1 MDNIITQK
9 LVEKIPWWNYQ
20 EIQQKVEQEYWVG
33 KVYAD
38 KKRPLLLQYQTEYHI
53 QGDKLRKWE
62 YIKSKA
68 LYTNRNLFVSA
79 LYKNRPLITIQW
91 RKQWD
96 TEYADTWNNLLKFDY
111 EELDED
117 IIMYDKIQTMVDCWI
132 YLAVDEWWDKVT
144 ESPKKR
150 LINPLCW
157 IPDPDFDLVKGFAF
171 HGFEL
176 ELTEWDL
183 SDLYQNKS
191 LMLTDKE
198 LAEIK
203 KATWSW
209 HWWAEWYRWALNSWA
224 SWTWLGFPFVVQ
236 PSNLR
241 VYSVYRHFTKFNNRW
256 YLTEWANDRTLLIR
270 LEEVKAVRKEEKK
283 DPTLIP
289 CPVVHSWF
297 IPKPWDPY
305 GVCVWDIGRDN
316 QFTEEQVMNLLFNK
330 INEEVFS
337 WVTIYDPAYIKWEEL
352 AKREIWKRKYLGA
365 TMPLNWKIIENI
377 QTQTSSNSDWYQL
390 KNLIDQK
397 STKEMWF
404 DEQSIW
410 VYSKTIT
417 ATQSQLLQWNQNVRL
432 STIFKIFLWW
442 EKKYW
447 DILWYRSYQANFKM
461 KSEKNFELN
470 SWIWVVTYQV
480 KWEDLNTKADLH
492 IKLTTSLDK
501 AEKDEADRWAFM
513 AAYQPLMQSAS
524 EFWKIILTKAFARV
538 VWMDKELVNAV
549 YEMPPEYEKA
559 MLDLELLNNWEEVGE
574 IQNMDENH
582 QIYIHVYQQALPS
595 EQKDKAIAARKRALV
610 LSWQQKLNAANV
622 MMNWWQWAD
631 ASTNQLISN
640 YISQQN
646 QASNKPNVL
655 WPQTD
660 TTNAEVTWNP

>member
-9 LVEKIPWWNYQ
+9 MIDKVPWWTYQ
-20 EIQQKVEQEYWVG
+20 EIQQKVEQEYEVWSN
-33 KVYAD
+33 YAQD
-38 KKRPLLLQYQTEYHI
+38 KRPILTNYLKEYNI
-53 QGDKLRKWE
+53 QWDKMRKWE
-62 YIKSKA
+62 YVKSKA

-79 LYKNRPLITIQW
+79 LYKNKPLVTIQW

-117 IIMYDKIQTMVDCWI
+117 VIMYQKISNMVDFWI
-132 YLAVDEWWDKVT
+132 YLAVDEWWDKTT

-157 IPDPDFDLVKGFAF
+157 IPDPDFDLVKWFAF

-176 ELTEWDL
+176 QLTEWDL
-183 SDLYQNKS
+183 NDLYQNKS
-191 LMLTDKE
+191 LMLTD
-198 LAEIK
+198 AEMEKIK
-203 KATWSW
+203 KATWNGNNG
-209 HWWAEWYRWALNSWA
+209 AAAYRWALNSWA
-224 SWTWLGFPFVVQ
+224 NWTWVWFPFVTE

-241 VYSVYRHFTKFNNRW
+241 IYSVYRHFTKFNNRW

-270 LEEVKAVRKEEKK
+270 LEEVKAVRAEEKK

-297 IPKPWDPY
+297 IPKEWDPY
-305 GVCVWDIGRDN
+305 WLCVWDIGRDN
-316 QFTEEQVMNLLFNK
+316 QFTEEQVLNLLFNK

-337 WVTIYDPAYIKWEEL
+337 WITIYDPAYIKWSEL
-352 AKREIWKRKYLGA
+352 AKREIWKRKYLWA
-365 TMPLNWKIIENI
+365 NMPLNAKIIENI
-377 QTQTSSNSDWYQL
+377 QTQTSSNTDWYNL
-390 KNLIDQK
+390 KNILDQK

-417 ATQSQLLQWNQNVRL
+417 ATQSQLLQGNQNVRL

-470 SWIWVVTYQV
+470 SWIWVVNYTV
-480 KWEDLNTKADLH
+480 KWKDLNTKIDLH
-492 IKLTTSLDK
+492 LKLTTILDK
-501 AEKDEADRWAFM
+501 AEKDEADRAAMM

-538 VWMDKELVNAV
+538 VWMDKELVNSV
-549 YEMPPEYEKA
+549 YEMPPEYDKA
-559 MLDLELLNNWEEVGE
+559 MMYLELLNNWEEVPE
-574 IQNMDENH
+574 IDDMSENH
-582 QIYIHVYQQALPS
+582 SIYIHVYQQAIPW
-595 EQKDKAIAARKRALV
+595 EAKEKAIAARKRALV
-610 LSWQQKLNAANV
+610 LSWQQK
-622 MMNWWQWAD
+622 MMQQQAMMAWWND
-631 ASTNQLISN
+631 ASTNQLVSN

-646 QASNKPNVL
+646 EANNKPNVL

-660 TTNAEVTWNP
+660 TTNAEVTWNA

>member
-9 LVEKIPWWNYQ
+9 MIDKVPWWTYQ
-20 EIQQKVEQEYWVG
+20 EIQQKVEQEYEVWSN
-33 KVYAD
+33 YAQE
-38 KKRPLLLQYQTEYHI
+38 KRPILTNYLKEYNI
-53 QGDKLRKWE
+53 QWDKMRKWE
-62 YIKSKA
+62 YVKSKA

-79 LYKNRPLITIQW
+79 LYKNKPLVTIQW

-117 IIMYDKIQTMVDCWI
+117 VIMYQKISNMVDFWI
-132 YLAVDEWWDKVT
+132 YLAVDEWWDKTT

-157 IPDPDFDLVKGFAF
+157 IPDPDFDLVKWFAF

-176 ELTEWDL
+176 QLTEWDL
-183 SDLYQNKS
+183 NDLYQNKS
-191 LMLTDKE
+191 LMLTD
-198 LAEIK
+198 AEMEKIK
-203 KATWSW
+203 KATWNGNNG
-209 HWWAEWYRWALNSWA
+209 AAAYRWALNSWA
-224 SWTWLGFPFVVQ
+224 NWTWVWFPFVTE

-241 VYSVYRHFTKFNNRW
+241 IYSVYRHFTKFNNRW

-270 LEEVKAVRKEEKK
+270 LEEVKAVRAEEKK

-297 IPKPWDPY
+297 IPKEWDPY
-305 GVCVWDIGRDN
+305 WLCVWDIGRDN
-316 QFTEEQVMNLLFNK
+316 QFTEEQVLNLLFNK

-337 WVTIYDPAYIKWEEL
+337 WITIYDPAYIKWSEL
-352 AKREIWKRKYLGA
+352 AKREIWKRKYLWA
-365 TMPLNWKIIENI
+365 NMPLNAKIIENI
-377 QTQTSSNSDWYQL
+377 QTQTSSNTDWYNL
-390 KNLIDQK
+390 KNILDQK

-417 ATQSQLLQWNQNVRL
+417 ATQSQLLQGNQNVRL

-470 SWIWVVTYQV
+470 SWIWVVNYTV
-480 KWEDLNTKADLH
+480 KWKDLNTKIDLH
-492 IKLTTSLDK
+492 LKLTTILDK
-501 AEKDEADRWAFM
+501 AEKDEADRGAFM

-538 VWMDKELVNAV
+538 VWMDKELVNSV
-549 YEMPPEYEKA
+549 YEMPPEYDKA
-559 MLDLELLNNWEEVGE
+559 MMYLELLNNWEEVPE
-574 IQNMDENH
+574 IDDMSENH
-582 QIYIHVYQQALPS
+582 SIYIHVYQQAIPW
-595 EQKDKAIAARKRALV
+595 EAKEKAIAARKRALV
-610 LSWQQKLNAANV
+610 LSWQQK
-622 MMNWWQWAD
+622 MMQQQAMMAWWND
-631 ASTNQLISN
+631 ASTNQLVSN

-646 QASNKPNVL
+646 EASNKPNVL

-660 TTNAEVTWNP
+660 TTNAEVTWNA

>member
-9 LVEKIPWWNYQ
+9 MIDKVPWWTYQ
-20 EIQQKVEQEYWVG
+20 EIQQKVEQEYEVWSN
-33 KVYAD
+33 YAQD
-38 KKRPLLLQYQTEYHI
+38 KRPILTNYLKEYNI
-53 QGDKLRKWE
+53 QWDKMRKWE
-62 YIKSKA
+62 YVKSKA

-79 LYKNRPLITIQW
+79 LYKNKPLVTIQW

-117 IIMYDKIQTMVDCWI
+117 VIMYQKISNMVDFWI
-132 YLAVDEWWDKVT
+132 YLAVDEWWDKTT

-157 IPDPDFDLVKGFAF
+157 IPDPDFDLVKWFAF

-176 ELTEWDL
+176 QLTEWDL
-183 SDLYQNKS
+183 NDLYQNKS
-191 LMLTDKE
+191 LMLTD
-198 LAEIK
+198 AEMEKIK
-203 KATWSW
+203 KATWNGNNG
-209 HWWAEWYRWALNSWA
+209 AAAYRWALNSWA
-224 SWTWLGFPFVVQ
+224 NWTWVWFPFVTE

-241 VYSVYRHFTKFNNRW
+241 IYSVYRHFTKFNNRW

-270 LEEVKAVRKEEKK
+270 LEEVKAVRAEEKK

-297 IPKPWDPY
+297 IPKEWDPY
-305 GVCVWDIGRDN
+305 WLCVWDIGRDN
-316 QFTEEQVMNLLFNK
+316 QFTEEQVLNLLFNK

-337 WVTIYDPAYIKWEEL
+337 WITIYDPAYIKWSEL
-352 AKREIWKRKYLGA
+352 AKREIWKRKYLWA
-365 TMPLNWKIIENI
+365 NMPLNAKIIENI
-377 QTQTSSNSDWYQL
+377 QTQTSSNTDWYNL
-390 KNLIDQK
+390 KNILDQK

-417 ATQSQLLQWNQNVRL
+417 ATQSQLLQGNQNVRL

-470 SWIWVVTYQV
+470 SWIWVVNYTV
-480 KWEDLNTKADLH
+480 KWKDLNTKIDLH
-492 IKLTTSLDK
+492 LKLTTILDK
-501 AEKDEADRWAFM
+501 AEKDEADRGAFM

-538 VWMDKELVNAV
+538 VWMDKELVNSV
-549 YEMPPEYEKA
+549 YEMPPEYDKA
-559 MLDLELLNNWEEVGE
+559 MMYLELLNNWEEVPE
-574 IQNMDENH
+574 IDDMSENH
-582 QIYIHVYQQALPS
+582 SIYIHVYQQAIPW
-595 EQKDKAIAARKRALV
+595 EAKEKAIAARKRALV
-610 LSWQQKLNAANV
+610 LSWQQK
-622 MMNWWQWAD
+622 MMQQQAMMAWWND
-631 ASTNQLISN
+631 ASTNQLVSN

-646 QASNKPNVL
+646 EANNKPNVL

-660 TTNAEVTWNP
+660 TTNAEVTWNA